1 MPAKMPYMMP
11 TTPNSLTKNVLMVCH
26 EISSIKAMA
35 PVLNSRPVR
44 FKALKK
50 LPVIEARIAKK
61 AANKGTYQSN
71 PSPYFLNACPIN
83 IPCKIEIHGKKRSKN
98 IEIDTQKT
106 LIKINATNAP
116 RTPLKT
122 DCS

>member
-26 EISSIKAMA
+26 EISSINAMA

-50 LPVIEARIAKK
+50 LPVIAARIAKK

-83 IPCKIEIHGKKRSKN
+83 IPCKIEIHGKN
-98 IEIDTQKT
+98 DQKT
-106 LIKINATNAP
+106 LKL
-116 RTPLKT
+116 TPKKR
-122 DCS
+122 